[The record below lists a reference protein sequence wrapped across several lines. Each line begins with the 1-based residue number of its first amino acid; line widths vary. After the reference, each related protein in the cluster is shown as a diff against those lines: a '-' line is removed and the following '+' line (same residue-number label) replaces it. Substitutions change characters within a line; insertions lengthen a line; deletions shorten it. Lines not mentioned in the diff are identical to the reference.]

1 VPNTELPIDLENQVV
16 LMKKYVNFRQ
26 RKKLRDF
33 LGYAGYFRA
42 SRYGKYLLTQV
53 NAFGSKADAK
63 VFFELYDFD
72 VQLRLLLFKYC
83 KKAEVYFKCAI
94 ANAISLK
101 TGDAGFYLDKQYYTP
116 TKSEKDK
123 KTRNRNV
130 SFFNTKFFAGL
141 TNDEE
146 KLRRDV
152 VKHSE
157 LKEYRRGGLHQN
169 NVLPVWA
176 AFSYFEMGTI
186 VMLYSYLRGDLRK
199 EVLDY
204 TYPGSNYK
212 KEVTKQMDTWLD
224 AVRNLRNYCA
234 HHSMVAGMTS
244 SVVIPDNK
252 DSADVLPDNTNL
264 YSRLYALKKI
274 LPQKDADL
282 LATELDKLISKT
294 KLDIYKMNILP
305 ANWKELYEE
314 LFDEPL
320 TMKKPISQI
329 GEFASNQTLTI
340 KGPKGTIERV
350 RILGPER
357 GETQV
362 EISKTDS
369 FALGIKPP
377 VRNSGD
383 LDGAAEITII
393 GPKGEVTKNA
403 AIIASRHVHAT
414 KEDAKKYGF
423 EGKEFVSIMVK
434 G

>member
-1 VPNTELPIDLENQVV
+1 MPNTELPIDLENQVV

-26 RKKLRDF
+26 RKKMSDF

-53 NAFGSKADAK
+53 NAFVSKADAK
-63 VFFELYDFD
+63 IFFELYDFD

-83 KKAEVYFKCAI
+83 KKAEVYFKSAI

-130 SFFNTKFFAGL
+130 SFFNTKFFVSL

-152 VKHSE
+152 VKHPE
-157 LKEYRRGGLHQN
+157 LKEYRRGGTRQN

-176 AFSYFEMGTI
+176 AFSYFEMGII

-204 TYPGSNYK
+204 TYQGHNYK

-234 HHSMVAGMTS
+234 HHSMLVGMTS

-274 LPQKDADL
+274 LPKKNADM
-282 LATELDKLISKT
+282 LAKELDKLISRT

-305 ANWKELYEE
+305 ANWKELY
-314 LFDEPL
+314 D
-320 TMKKPISQI
+320 K
-329 GEFASNQTLTI
+329 
-340 KGPKGTIERV
+340 
-350 RILGPER
+350 IL
-357 GETQV
+357 
-362 EISKTDS
+362 S
-369 FALGIKPP
+369 L
-377 VRNSGD
+377 
-383 LDGAAEITII
+383 
-393 GPKGEVTKNA
+393 
-403 AIIASRHVHAT
+403 
-414 KEDAKKYGF
+414 
-423 EGKEFVSIMVK
+423 
-434 G
+434 

>member
-1 VPNTELPIDLENQVV
+1 MPNTELPIDLENQVV

-26 RKKLRDF
+26 RKKMRDF

-63 VFFELYDFD
+63 VFFELYNFD

-83 KKAEVYFKCAI
+83 KTAEVYFKSAI
-94 ANAISLK
+94 ADAISLK

-130 SFFNTKFFAGL
+130 SFFNTKFFVGL

-146 KLRRDV
+146 KLRRDG
-152 VKHSE
+152 VKHPE
-157 LKEYRRGGLHQN
+157 LKEYRRGGLRQN
-169 NVLPVWA
+169 NVLPIWA

-186 VMLYSYLRGDLRK
+186 VMLYSYLRGDLQK

-204 TYPGSNYK
+204 AYPGHNYK

-234 HHSMVAGMTS
+234 HHSMLVGMTS

-274 LPQKDADL
+274 LPQKDADM
-282 LATELDKLISKT
+282 LAKELDKLISKT
-294 KLDIYKMNILP
+294 KLDIYKRGMR
-305 ANWKELYEE
+305 
-314 LFDEPL
+314 
-320 TMKKPISQI
+320 TV
-329 GEFASNQTLTI
+329 EF
-340 KGPKGTIERV
+340 K
-350 RILGPER
+350 
-357 GETQV
+357 
-362 EISKTDS
+362 
-369 FALGIKPP
+369 
-377 VRNSGD
+377 
-383 LDGAAEITII
+383 
-393 GPKGEVTKNA
+393 
-403 AIIASRHVHAT
+403 
-414 KEDAKKYGF
+414 
-423 EGKEFVSIMVK
+423 
-434 G
+434 

>member
-1 VPNTELPIDLENQVV
+1 MPNTELPIDLENQVV

-26 RKKLRDF
+26 RKKMRDF

-53 NAFGSKADAK
+53 NIFGSKADAT

-72 VQLRLLLFKYC
+72 VRLRLLLFKYC
-83 KKAEVYFKCAI
+83 KKAEVYFKSAI

-130 SFFNTKFFAGL
+130 SFFNTKFFSGL
-141 TNDEE
+141 INDEE

-152 VKHSE
+152 VKHPE
-157 LKEYRRGGLHQN
+157 LKEYRRGGSRQN

-204 TYPGSNYK
+204 TYLGHNYK

-234 HHSMVAGMTS
+234 HHSMLVGMTS

-252 DSADVLPDNTNL
+252 DSAEVLPDNTNL

-274 LPQKDADL
+274 LPQKDADM
-282 LATELDKLISKT
+282 LAKELDKLISKT

-305 ANWKELYEE
+305 ANWKELY
-314 LFDEPL
+314 D
-320 TMKKPISQI
+320 K
-329 GEFASNQTLTI
+329 
-340 KGPKGTIERV
+340 
-350 RILGPER
+350 IL
-357 GETQV
+357 
-362 EISKTDS
+362 S
-369 FALGIKPP
+369 L
-377 VRNSGD
+377 
-383 LDGAAEITII
+383 
-393 GPKGEVTKNA
+393 
-403 AIIASRHVHAT
+403 
-414 KEDAKKYGF
+414 
-423 EGKEFVSIMVK
+423 
-434 G
+434 